1 MSVSG
6 GGAAGRSEGAAAAR
20 DYDAGVTNRRG
31 KTRKGAPAAAS
42 RAAGKKSVPKRSRKP
57 GAGPPSG
64 PAPGQV
70 RLARELQ
77 QRHPEISF
85 TRAKHE
91 VTVGRVRVGGLVVDD
106 PGAWVDPGARIDWA
120 PDAPPARRGR
130 ATAIEL
136 AYADEDVVVAVK
148 PAGLLTQPTPEREK
162 DTLLSRVGLEL
173 ARRRG
178 GERGYLA
185 VVHRLDKETSG
196 LVAFATS
203 RKGLEALQAQ
213 LENHTMH
220 RVYDALV
227 EGSVFEDAGTFR
239 QDLVG
244 DGTHRKRW
252 VAKPGTRG
260 KPAVTHWRVVR
271 RMPIAT
277 RVSVEL
283 ETGRTHQIRIHF
295 AAAGHP
301 VIGDRVYRPGALPRF
316 PIAFRRLALHA
327 GELAFAHPRDGRTVR
342 VTTPPPEDYRRLL
355 DKLETAK
362 MRP

>member
-1 MSVSG
+1 VDP
-6 GGAAGRSEGAAAAR
+6 AAAAEEGHVR
-20 DYDAGVTNRRG
+20 VA
-31 KTRKGAPAAAS
+31 
-42 RAAGKKSVPKRSRKP
+42 RA
-57 GAGPPSG
+57 
-64 PAPGQV
+64 
-70 RLARELQ
+70 LQ
-77 QRHPEISF
+77 AKHPELSF

-91 VTVGRVRVGGLVVDD
+91 VSVGRVRVGGLVIDD
-106 PGAWVDPGARIDWA
+106 PGAWIDPGARLEWS
-120 PDAPPARRGR
+120 PDAPAGRRAR
-130 ATAIEL
+130 ATAVEL
-136 AYADEDVVVAVK
+136 VHADEDVVVAVK
-148 PAGLLTQPTPEREK
+148 PAGLLTQPTPDREK

-178 GERGYLA
+178 GERGFLA

-203 RKGLEALQAQ
+203 RKGLAALQAQ
-213 LENHTMH
+213 LEDHTMH

-227 EGSVFEDAGTFR
+227 EGSVYEDAGTFQ

-260 KPAVTHWRVVR
+260 KPAVTHWRVVK

-277 RVSVEL
+277 RVRVEL

-316 PIAFRRLALHA
+316 PVAFRRLALHA
-327 GELAFAHPRDGRTVR
+327 GELAFAHPRDGRTLR
-342 VTTPPPEDYRRLL
+342 VTAAPPEDFRRLL
-355 DKLETAK
+355 DKLESAK
-362 MRP
+362 IRS